1 MPTVSLNAIMQV
13 RIITAAGRMTR
24 DNPRNLEKA
33 AERALEGASWNVEL
47 SGIPAA
53 LQRTWLAVE
62 FGNYPAAAASLK
74 KSLRSRKSK
83 TKSAA
88 EKLQAYVQQ
97 QLDQQLQSA
106 AADLDEG
113 LKWQAYK
120 TYASLR
126 QTFKGY
132 EIPDEVAQHV
142 KTLTADKSVKEERI
156 AQKIFQSARRAVL
169 SAKSNSSRKRGLGRL
184 KKIIAESPET
194 EAASQAKALLEG
206 VSGSTPP

>member
-1 MPTVSLNAIMQV
+1 MPTVNLNAIMQV

-33 AERALEGASWNVEL
+33 AERALEGASWNVEP

-132 EIPDEVAQHV
+132 EIPAEVAQHV
-142 KTLTADKSVKEERI
+142 KTLSADKSVKTERI
-156 AQKIFQSARRAVL
+156 AQKKFQSARKAVL
-169 SAKSNSSRKRGLGRL
+169 SGKSKASRKRGLGRL